1 MATIEIFSTP
11 HCGYCDLA
19 KQLLT
24 DKGAAFID
32 RDTASTVHRDEFI
45 RRLPR
50 ARSVPQIFIDGLHI
64 GGFEDL
70 EILQNNGRL
79 DQLIS
84 VKGDV

>member
-1 MATIEIFSTP
+1 MANIEIFSAP
-11 HCGYCDLA
+11 LCGYCDRA

-32 RDTASTVHRDEFI
+32 RDTAVAEHHDEFI

-50 ARSVPQIFIDGLHI
+50 ARAVPQIFIDGLHI

-79 DQLIS
+79 DELLTA
-84 VKGDV
+84 